1 MINLKGLRKTYMVMF
16 LVLICILAVG
26 CARRVNNKYVNL
38 DEYLNISDIG
48 SYKGSAVVVNGEVRG
63 LGFVDGEEYFLPYEV
78 VREYIDNNY
87 YWDKSENLITYASS
101 KHVYDVKLSSNE
113 ATKDGEATEYSIRVA
128 TLVDDNLYINLEYLK
143 LMNGAIRG
151 ETYDE
156 PGRIVINTEEELH
169 IVTAEANTKLRSGE
183 SKSSEIVK
191 DIKKGD
197 KLYIMKALG
206 EFLYA
211 YTEDGLM
218 GYMESDKA
226 SERSLEEANMS
237 GGWMYSNPY
246 EYIAMDKKVCL
257 GWHQME
263 SAAGNDSLNSM
274 INGTDGLNVISPTWF
289 KLIDATGAISS
300 FASSEYVEEAHDNGI
315 QVWGLISDFNYDED
329 GNYYVNTV
337 VSNTT
342 SRRTLI
348 ANIIKEATECGMDG
362 INIDFEMVRKVA
374 AEGYV
379 QFIRE
384 LAIECEKI
392 NLVLS
397 VDMYVPTESNQY
409 YDRASVG
416 MVSDYLIIMG
426 YDEHWATCGS
436 AGSVAS
442 LPYVTKGIT
451 DTLESV
457 PASRVINAIP
467 FYTRIWYEDS
477 LENAPEG
484 AIVVEDP
491 INGDYALSSRAVGMG
506 AAEKVLAENGA
517 STRWLEDLGQNY
529 GEFYTADGRFGRV
542 WLEDKDS
549 LTLKLNAMKNNNL
562 AGVACWKLGLES
574 EEAWQVISNY
584 LQ

>member
-1 MINLKGLRKTYMVMF
+1 MIKLKGIKKTYIVM
-16 LVLICILAVG
+16 LLLLICILSAG
-26 CARRVNNKYVNL
+26 CMKKVNKKYVEL

-48 SYKGSAVVVNGEVRG
+48 SYKGSAIVVNGELRG
-63 LGFVDGEEYFLPYEV
+63 LGFVDGETYFIPYEI

-87 YWDKSENLITYASS
+87 YWDKSEQLITYASS
-101 KHVYDVKLSSNE
+101 KHIYDMKLPAGE
-113 ATKDGEATEYSIRVA
+113 YTKDGEAEELIIKVA
-128 TLVDDNLYINLEYLK
+128 TVVDDKPYISLEYLQ
-143 LMNGAIRG
+143 LMNGAIKG
-151 ETYDE
+151 DCYEE
-156 PGRIVINTEEELH
+156 PSRIVINTKEKLET
-169 IVTAEANTKLRSGE
+169 VTAEANTKLRSSE
-183 SKSSEIVK
+183 SKSAEIVK

-197 KLYIMKALG
+197 KLTVIETKG
-206 EFLYA
+206 DFLFA
-211 YTEDGLM
+211 YSEDGLM
-218 GYMESDKA
+218 GYVEGAKVSAA
-226 SERSLEEANMS
+226 SVEDVDMS
-237 GGWMYSNPY
+237 NGWMYSSPY
-246 EYIAMDKKVCL
+246 EYISMEQKVCL

-263 SAAGNDSLNSM
+263 SAAGNDSLSSM
-274 INGTDGLNVISPTWF
+274 ISGADGLNVISPTWF
-289 KLIDATGAISS
+289 KLIDDNGSISS
-300 FASSEYVEEAHDNGI
+300 FASSKYVDKAHDNGL

-362 INIDFEMVRKVA
+362 INVDFEMVRKVA

-384 LAIECEKI
+384 LAIECEKV

-409 YDRASVG
+409 YDRTSVG

-426 YDEHWATCGS
+426 YDEHWATCGT

-442 LPYVTKGIT
+442 LPYVTNGIT
-451 DTLESV
+451 DTLEEV

-477 LENAPEG
+477 LDNAPEG
-484 AIVVEDP
+484 AIVIEDA

-506 AAEKVLAENGA
+506 AAEKILAENGA
-517 STRWLEDLGQNY
+517 TTRWLEDIGQNY
-529 GEFYTADGRFGRV
+529 GEFYTAEGRFGRV
-542 WLEDKDS
+542 WLEDKES
-549 LTLKLNAMKNNNL
+549 LTLKLNAMKESGI

-574 EEAWQVISNY
+574 EEAWEVIGEY
-584 LQ
+584 LK